1 MQNNI
6 KLITEKL
13 KNNMSKII
21 LGLAG
26 EIASGKGTTAK
37 YICEKH
43 NGSSHR
49 FSTALR
55 DVADRM
61 YLEKNRENLQ
71 KISTIFR
78 ENFFDDI
85 LSSVI
90 AKDVEHDEHEIIA
103 IDGVRRLADIT
114 YLQKIPGFKLVYI
127 ETDMKKRYERIIT
140 RGENTDDITKTFE
153 DFQKDH
159 KREAERQIKDL
170 KNKAE
175 YVINNNGSLEE
186 LYKQVDEIIK

>member
-1 MQNNI
+1 
-6 KLITEKL
+6 
-13 KNNMSKII
+13 MSKII

-37 YICEKH
+37 YICEKY
-43 NGSSHR
+43 NGNSHR
-49 FSTALR
+49 FSTMLR
-55 DVADRM
+55 DVAGRM
-61 YLEKNRENLQ
+61 YLDVNRENLQ

-90 AKDVEHDEHEIIA
+90 AKDVENDEHKIIA
-103 IDGVRRLADIT
+103 IDGVRRMADIS

-127 ETDMKKRYERIIT
+127 EAEMKKRYERIIG
-140 RGENTDDITKTFE
+140 REENTDDKTKTFE

-159 KREAERQIKDL
+159 EREAERQIKDL
-170 KNKAE
+170 KNQAE
-175 YVINNNGSLEE
+175 YVIDNNGSLEK
-186 LYKQVDEIIK
+186 LYKQIDEIIKK